1 MTVVTR
7 SSLVA
12 AIVSPDMMDT
22 WLSLRPG
29 RFDRVV
35 YGPLTNTET
44 RRKVLDVHN
53 RSIPLLSSVDLN
65 MMSTRT
71 EGYSGA
77 EVNQQSAM
85 KQLLLLLRKV

>member
-1 MTVVTR
+1 
-7 SSLVA
+7 
-12 AIVSPDMMDT
+12 
-22 WLSLRPG
+22 
-29 RFDRVV
+29 VV

-44 RRKVLDVHN
+44 WRKVLDVHN

-65 MMSTRT
+65 MVSTRT